1 MGELI
6 RRAMGAGIPWAEKTE
21 AQRVFTVLGPPLYIA
36 WGILLALGTVC
47 AAIIAC
53 AFEQNPPRRR
63 R

>member
-6 RRAMGAGIPWAEKTE
+6 RRAMGAGIPWAEKTG
-21 AQRVFTVLGPPLYIA
+21 AQRAFTVLGPPLYIA
-36 WGILLALGTVC
+36 WGILLAFGTVC

-63 R
+63 